1 MQQHGIN
8 VGESPSF
15 AATQNKCGRVALLSA
30 TQYKCGRVAHTPLA
44 QWFKPAFSGFCL
56 LYDKAC
62 AAEAAG
68 LHFTAG
74 GFACGDDLSAFKIG
88 GFFDPVLL

>member
-1 MQQHGIN
+1 MGLFLWFL
-8 VGESPSF
+8 VDWWVKEG
-15 AATQNKCGRVALLSA
+15 GRLALLSA

>member
-1 MQQHGIN
+1 MQFRRCRRRSSCIGLLFPGMLISRDT
-8 VGESPSF
+8 GP
-15 AATQNKCGRVALLSA
+15 RV
-30 TQYKCGRVAHTPLA
+30 VAHTPLA

-68 LHFTAG
+68 LHLTAG
-74 GFACGDDLSAFKIG
+74 SFAFGDDLSAFKIG